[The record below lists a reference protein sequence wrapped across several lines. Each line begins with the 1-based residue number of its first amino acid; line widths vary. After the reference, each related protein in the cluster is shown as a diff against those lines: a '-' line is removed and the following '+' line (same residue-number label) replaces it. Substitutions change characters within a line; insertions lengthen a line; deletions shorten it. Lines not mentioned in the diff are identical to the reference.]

1 MSSGHCTDHC
11 TTGSVAG
18 GAWKKKKNIINK
30 GVIKLYIKKKGKA
43 KKKNPSHKLKHRGF
57 VIRKKEI
64 TGWVAGAAGNEI
76 FLVHEF
82 LFKKPACLQEVFSR
96 AYKLLFLG
104 ITACRIYFSD
114 KFIEQNFSC
123 QLRCPKR

>member
-18 GAWKKKKNIINK
+18 GAWKKKNKKNIINK
-30 GVIKLYIKKKGKA
+30 GVIKLHIKKKGKA

-82 LFKKPACLQEVFSR
+82 FFKNPHVCRKF
-96 AYKLLFLG
+96 FLG
-104 ITACRIYFSD
+104 HINYCF
-114 KFIEQNFSC
+114 
-123 QLRCPKR
+123 